1 MSMTKDAHLK
11 GFILG
16 LIVLLVISN
25 IGPIVLGNNNSN
37 IDLSHGVDTDMDC
50 VFDQNT
56 MFSSQ
61 PQFELN
67 LLETSFSFEKVWESD
82 ITEGLCDVAID
93 TIDDDELQDICVPF
107 YDYDNSS
114 AFLTI
119 YENDADNSFHE
130 VYRSESQRY
139 GVINA
144 LEIADIN
151 DDGYKEILAG
161 HYKTKLRI
169 FESDG
174 DDSYVE
180 KPYID
185 VGASTYYFKKIEV
198 ADTNNNDENEIII
211 VKNDPAG
218 STGYWGY
225 ITIWED
231 NQKIFEEDSYIYF
244 SGLTVGDLDRDDYL
258 DIIVTHGGWGFE
270 PFWIDHY
277 EYNGVT
283 YERKVF
289 YLDGYTGLPLRG
301 QIADTDLDGE
311 NELIIAGVANSNR
324 TIFIIESTGD
334 DEFQLD
340 EEIIFPST
348 TNPMDISIRDVM
360 FSSYPEIAVCTHSS
374 GGIAQAFLFS
384 YDDDNYNL
392 LYNTSSE
399 LLESACPWYSI
410 DLTFAD
416 QDESADIII
425 AVDSTMDKAI
435 MLEYQS
441 EDQPAELEINFKSS
455 GFAHVCA
462 EIKNIGSGNASNISW
477 TLDIPTII
485 PGRWHWNGS
494 ISSLTSGESELICSS
509 GFMVGFGKLDITMT
523 AKADNAEEVLAKA
536 DGFIF
541 IIFVLIR

>member
-198 ADTNNNDENEIII
+198 ADTNNNDEN
-211 VKNDPAG
+211 DLRQSHAG
-218 STGYWGY
+218 
-225 ITIWED
+225 
-231 NQKIFEEDSYIYF
+231 
-244 SGLTVGDLDRDDYL
+244 
-258 DIIVTHGGWGFE
+258 
-270 PFWIDHY
+270 
-277 EYNGVT
+277 
-283 YERKVF
+283 
-289 YLDGYTGLPLRG
+289 
-301 QIADTDLDGE
+301 
-311 NELIIAGVANSNR
+311 
-324 TIFIIESTGD
+324 
-334 DEFQLD
+334 
-340 EEIIFPST
+340 
-348 TNPMDISIRDVM
+348 
-360 FSSYPEIAVCTHSS
+360 
-374 GGIAQAFLFS
+374 
-384 YDDDNYNL
+384 
-392 LYNTSSE
+392 
-399 LLESACPWYSI
+399 
-410 DLTFAD
+410 
-416 QDESADIII
+416 
-425 AVDSTMDKAI
+425 
-435 MLEYQS
+435 
-441 EDQPAELEINFKSS
+441 
-455 GFAHVCA
+455 
-462 EIKNIGSGNASNISW
+462 
-477 TLDIPTII
+477 
-485 PGRWHWNGS
+485 
-494 ISSLTSGESELICSS
+494 
-509 GFMVGFGKLDITMT
+509 
-523 AKADNAEEVLAKA
+523 
-536 DGFIF
+536 
-541 IIFVLIR
+541 